1 MIQRRKT
8 WSASA
13 SARPRPCDCDARP
26 LSGLNHLI
34 SANGFAEKLRAV
46 RLFCPH
52 NVRAEEYSDRA
63 TGLAFVRFSKRQ
75 VYLKNREAAFAHQ
88 QQKKIYECGLGARRF
103 PLKGR
108 S

>member
-46 RLFCPH
+46 RLFCAH

-75 VYLKNREAAFAHQ
+75 VYLKTAKLRSL
-88 QQKKIYECGLGARRF
+88 ISSRR
-103 PLKGR
+103 KSTSADWAQGDSR
-108 S
+108 